1 MRVNRS
7 LLNWGVFFILLG
19 AIPIAVRQGLIP
31 EATVARAWTLWP
43 LLLVAAGVG
52 LLLRRT
58 RLEVIGG
65 LLSAATLGLI
75 CGGLLASGGIP
86 FGSCGDEQD
95 SVAFPAQEGTF
106 AAAAASVDVRL
117 NCGELTV
124 QAGLG
129 SWKVEGVDDDGS
141 GPRIEATPSSLKVES
156 DERFTFLG
164 SRDRWTVTLPT
175 GSTIDLS
182 ATVNAGQ
189 TRLLLGGANLGRLS
203 VDINAGEGTIDLG
216 DVAGITGLDVQ
227 LNASQA
233 RIVLPNL
240 ALRGSID
247 ANAGTARLC
256 APAGAGLRVT
266 MNDNITASNNFAER
280 GLVETSENVWETQG
294 YASAAV
300 QLEIDAE
307 VNAGGIEVEPAAS
320 CAT

>member
-1 MRVNRS
+1 MHVNRS
-7 LLNWGVFFILLG
+7 LLNWGVFLVLLG

-31 EATVARAWTLWP
+31 EETVARAWTLWP

-58 RLEVIGG
+58 RLEFV
-65 LLSAATLGLI
+65 
-75 CGGLLASGGIP
+75 GGLLAAATFGVIGGGLLVSGGIP
-86 FGSCGDEQD
+86 FGSCGDERD

-106 AAAAASVDVRL
+106 AAAASVDVRL

-156 DERFTFLG
+156 DERFNFLG

-182 ATVNAGQ
+182 ATVNAGAA
-189 TRLLLGGANLGRLS
+189 RLLLGGANLGRLS

-216 DVAGITGLDVQ
+216 DVAGITGLEVKV
-227 LNASQA
+227 NAGQA
-233 RIVLPNL
+233 RVVLPNL

-280 GLVETSENVWETQG
+280 GLVETSEDVWETQG